1 MTVVTLDMWLISLP
15 IQGTGMSAADQ
26 RNVERHTGFFLMR
39 KCVTRQCHKK
49 TRQKKWPRNA

>member
-26 RNVERHTGFFLMR
+26 RNVERRTGFFLMR
-39 KCVTRQCHKK
+39 KCVTRKQD
-49 TRQKKWPRNA
+49 RKKWPRNA